1 MIIFFPKVSLFWGL
15 RKVYGKKRISQ
26 SLTTSGKNV
35 SLYYR
40 VLCAKKEQEKHI
52 WDFSHPLKNSK
63 NLGENG
69 TGNECPYSRFLA
81 KTHTGA
87 KILNLSKNSQ
97 FENLI
102 FHKIHNLKISFF
114 TKFTIWK
121 SHFFPKFT
129 IWKSYL

>member
-1 MIIFFPKVSLFWGL
+1 M
-15 RKVYGKKRISQ
+15 
-26 SLTTSGKNV
+26 
-35 SLYYR
+35 
-40 VLCAKKEQEKHI
+40 LCAKKEQEKHI

-97 FENLI
+97 FENII
-102 FHKIHNLKISFF
+102 FHKVQNSQFESLIFYKIHILE
-114 TKFTIWK
+114 
-121 SHFFPKFT
+121 SHF
-129 IWKSYL
+129 